1 MNKFISIDLIKLQNG
16 HHFNFME
23 GFLTQSLAAEFESQ
37 KLKDAIG
44 ELKTCFQEEDKYFRL
59 SQVADQTQLIKEADD
74 LRDKNYNWLKSL
86 VTLWAKTPYDEAVP
100 AKKIQKVLNTYKL
113 DTKVDYLLETGTISN
128 LISDLTQEDMLKAL
142 EDLNATQ
149 FLNQMIIGNNT
160 VKSLYKERNDEQ
172 VVIPKGA
179 LRDARA
185 KTDEAYAQ
193 VALLIESSS
202 ALADDPTKFDS
213 FIEEWNGIIKS
224 YLTIIKRKA
233 TLRDKADEGTEPTP
247 SEEPPPGEKPIEPAE

>member
-1 MNKFISIDLIKLQNG
+1 
-16 HHFNFME
+16 
-23 GFLTQSLAAEFESQ
+23 
-37 KLKDAIG
+37 
-44 ELKTCFQEEDKYFRL
+44 
-59 SQVADQTQLIKEADD
+59 
-74 LRDKNYNWLKSL
+74 
-86 VTLWAKTPYDEAVP
+86 
-100 AKKIQKVLNTYKL
+100 
-113 DTKVDYLLETGTISN
+113 
-128 LISDLTQEDMLKAL
+128 MLKAL

-247 SEEPPPGEKPIEPAE
+247 SEEPTPGEEPIEPAE